1 MCKVSTIEGCLT
13 AWLNSSSSGERA
25 AIWEGLKQITHVELC
40 ILLFLSFS
48 TLSGSKSC
56 SLAPVQQ
63 HSLLLPP
70 GSVWPWQQAQK
81 GGSVSLAEDEGGWL
95 VYLFWGGMLILGVRE
110 GWMVV
115 QRGNKN
121 MAQEMCLPQAVLS
134 GLVAAATWWGV
145 VTLWQCKTSCGR
157 RKSQSWQYCDWK
169 PHLNRL
175 QLCFLQWSFKDVS
188 MKFLEADE
196 P

>member
-56 SLAPVQQ
+56 SLAPLQQ

-95 VYLFWGGMLILGVRE
+95 VYLFWGGCWCWGWGSAEWWCREAIRTWLKKCAYPKQSLVALWQLPLDE
-110 GWMVV
+110 GWWPFGNARLLVV
-115 QRGNKN
+115 EEN
-121 MAQEMCLPQAVLS
+121 LS
-134 GLVAAATWWGV
+134 LGST
-145 VTLWQCKTSCGR
+145 VTESHIWIGCSSASCNEAS
-157 RKSQSWQYCDWK
+157 KM
-169 PHLNRL
+169 
-175 QLCFLQWSFKDVS
+175 FQWSF
-188 MKFLEADE
+188 
-196 P
+196 